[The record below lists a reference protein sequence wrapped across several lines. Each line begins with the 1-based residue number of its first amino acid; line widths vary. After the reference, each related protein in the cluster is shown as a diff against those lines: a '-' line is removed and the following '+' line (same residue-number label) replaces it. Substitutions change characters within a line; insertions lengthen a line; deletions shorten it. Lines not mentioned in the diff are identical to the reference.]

1 MENLKKENWPN
12 FLVIGAAKCGT
23 TSLYHYLKSHPEVY
37 MSPIKEP
44 NYFSSDINPENF
56 SQQYK
61 DIERRKRL
69 NLDAYVKGDMKREVW
84 GYFVRERHHYTGL
97 FKNVSNEKAIGE
109 ISNSYLFSKEAAINI
124 KNTLPSVK
132 LIAILRNPVE
142 RMYSHYMANLRD
154 GKTYKPFRQE
164 VEEDYHQPV
173 KGWYTTH
180 CYVEMGLYY
189 EQIKRFLDIFPK
201 EQIRIYL
208 YDDLKNYPETLLKD
222 VSLFLGIDA
231 GFKFNTALKFNEAK
245 VPKNEKLL
253 YWLSASGLKKNIFR
267 LMPDSK
273 KEKLKSLFFKKE
285 KAKPLSDEDKFWAA
299 GFYKNEIAGLQELT
313 GRNLSSWLPHMQT
326 VK

>member
-1 MENLKKENWPN
+1 MEKLNKETWPN

-44 NYFSSDINPENF
+44 NYFSTDINPENF

-69 NLDAYVKGDMKREVW
+69 NLEEYVKGDMKREVW

-97 FKNVSNEKAIGE
+97 FKNVRYEKAIGE
-109 ISNSYLFSKEAAINI
+109 ISNSYLFSKEAALNI
-124 KNTLPSVK
+124 KSTLPSVK

-142 RMYSHYMANLRD
+142 RMYSHYIANLRD

-164 VEEDYHQPV
+164 VEEDFNQPV
-173 KGWYTTH
+173 KGWYTNH

-189 EQIKRFLDIFPK
+189 EQVKRFVDIFPK
-201 EQIRIYL
+201 EQLRIYL
-208 YDDLKNYPETLLKD
+208 YDDLKNNPEELLKD
-222 VSLFLGIDA
+222 VCKYLGIDS
-231 GFKFNTALKFNEAK
+231 GFKFNTAMKFNEAR

-253 YWLSASGLKKNIFR
+253 YMLSASGLKKNIFR
-267 LMPDSK
+267 LMPGSV
-273 KEKLKSLFFKKE
+273 KENLKSLFFKKE
-285 KAKPLSDEDKFWAA
+285 KAAPMSVADREWAESFYNDEIKRLQQLINRDLSAWMP
-299 GFYKNEIAGLQELT
+299 EL
-313 GRNLSSWLPHMQT
+313 HT

>member
-1 MENLKKENWPN
+1 MEKLKEEVWPN

-23 TSLYHYLKSHPEVY
+23 TSLYHYLKTHPEVY

-44 NYFSSDINPENF
+44 NFFSTDINPENF
-56 SQQYK
+56 SRQYK
-61 DIERRKRL
+61 DIEKRKRL
-69 NLDAYVKGDMKREVW
+69 NLDEYVKGDMKREVW

-97 FKNVSNEKAIGE
+97 FKNATDAKAIGE

-124 KNTLPSVK
+124 RNTLPAVK

-142 RMYSHYMANLRD
+142 RMYSHYIANLRD

-164 VEEDYHQPV
+164 VEEDFNQIV

-189 EQIKRFLDIFPK
+189 QQVKRFLDLFPT
-201 EQIRIYL
+201 EQIKILL
-208 YDDLKNYPETLLKD
+208 YDDLKKKPEALLQEICR
-222 VSLFLGIDA
+222 FLGIDSE
-231 GFKFNTALKFNEAK
+231 FKFNTSMKFNEAR

-253 YWLSASGLKKNIFR
+253 YWLSASGLKKNLFR
-267 LMPDSK
+267 LMPGSIKDQI
-273 KEKLKSLFFKKE
+273 KSLFFKKDKVLPLQTHE
-285 KAKPLSDEDKFWAA
+285 KNWAA
-299 GFYKNEIAGLQELT
+299 DFYKDDIAALQ
-313 GRNLSSWLPHMQT
+313 NLLNRDLSMWLPAMQS

>member
-1 MENLKKENWPN
+1 MKKEIWPN

-44 NYFSSDINPENF
+44 NYFSTDINPENF

-69 NLDAYVKGDMKREVW
+69 NLEEYVKGDMKREVW
-84 GYFVRERHHYTGL
+84 GYFVRARHHYTGL
-97 FKNVSNEKAIGE
+97 FKNVSNEKAVGE
-109 ISNSYLFSKEAAINI
+109 ISNSYLFSKEAAVNI

-142 RMYSHYMANLRD
+142 RMYSHYIANLRD

-189 EQIKRFLDIFPK
+189 DQVKRFVDTFPK
-201 EQIRIYL
+201 EQLRIYL
-208 YDDLKNYPETLLKD
+208 YDDLKNNPEALLKD
-222 VSLFLGIDA
+222 ICMYLGINA
-231 GFKFNTALKFNEAK
+231 GFKFNTSMKFNEAR

-253 YWLSASGLKKNIFR
+253 YMLSTSGLKKNIFR
-267 LMPDSK
+267 LMPGSV
-273 KEKLKSLFFKKE
+273 KENLKSLFFKKE
-285 KAKPLSDEDKFWAA
+285 KAAPMSAADREWAA
-299 GFYKNEIAGLQELT
+299 SFYKDEINRLQQLINRDLSAWMPEL
-313 GRNLSSWLPHMQT
+313 QT
-326 VK
+326 IK